1 MIFGKHI
8 NRYYIKHLFAL
19 LLGLVSLVAVDY
31 FQLKIPELYRMVING
46 ANEGVVDVGGTLVQF
61 DMDFVWEQICKPM
74 FLIIVIMVI
83 GRFMW
88 RMCFLGSGIK
98 VERDLRQRM
107 FDHCKDLS
115 LQYYHRN
122 KVGNLMSLFTNDI
135 ETVQECFSWGILQ
148 ACDIVFLGGMAIAKM
163 FVMNWVLALLSL
175 IPMAFLVTIGIVV
188 GKYLTLKWDARQAAF
203 SNLSDFAQESFSG
216 VAVIKAFVK
225 EFKEL
230 WAFQKLNRKNENA
243 NIAYTKL
250 SVTLH
255 VCVSLFI
262 ESTIAIILGYGGYL
276 VHEDVFDAGMLM
288 EFIGYFNSIIW
299 PMMAITEMID
309 MSSRGKA
316 SLNRVSELLDTK
328 QDVADKPTAKP
339 IDGVQGQIEFK
350 NLTFVYPDGD
360 YNALTDVSFSI
371 NAGELVGVVGKTGSG
386 KTTVADVI
394 LRCYNV
400 PDGTVFVDG
409 KDVNDIQIDSLRD
422 YCAYVPQDNFL
433 FSDTISANIAFATDN
448 ITQADIEKYAELAD
462 VHGNIVEF
470 TNGYET
476 ILGERGVTLSGG
488 QKQRVSIARAL
499 IKDAP
504 ILILDD
510 SVSAVDTNTEK
521 IILQNLRNTR
531 QGKTTLLIAHRIST
545 VQDLDKI
552 ILLDDGKV
560 VDVGTHQELLSRCH
574 EYKVMVELQKLDD
587 EKKGDN

>member
-8 NRYYIKHLFAL
+8 NRYYLKHLFAL

-46 ANEGVVDVGGTLVQF
+46 ANDGVVDVGGIFVKF

-74 FLIIVIMVI
+74 FLIVVIMVV

-148 ACDIVFLGGMAIAKM
+148 ACDIVFLGGMAIVKM
-163 FVMNWVLALLSL
+163 FLMDWVLALLSL
-175 IPMAFLVTIGIVV
+175 IPMVFLVTIGIIV

-203 SNLSDFAQESFSG
+203 SDLSDFAQESFSG

-230 WAFQKLNRKNENA
+230 WAFQRLNRKNENA

-276 VHEDVFDAGMLM
+276 VHEKVFDAGMLM

-328 QDVADKPTAKP
+328 QDVSDKPTAEP
-339 IDGVQGQIEFK
+339 IDGVKGQIEFK

-360 YNALTDVSFSI
+360 YDALSDVSFSI

-386 KTTVADVI
+386 KTTVADII

-409 KDVNDIQIDSLRD
+409 KDVNDITINSLRD

-433 FSDTISANIAFATDN
+433 FSDTISANIAFATDD
-448 ITQADIEKYAELAD
+448 IDQADIEKYAGLAD

-470 TNGYET
+470 SNGYET

-560 VDVGTHQELLSRCH
+560 VDVGTHQELLHRCH

>member
-1 MIFGKHI
+1 
-8 NRYYIKHLFAL
+8 
-19 LLGLVSLVAVDY
+19 
-31 FQLKIPELYRMVING
+31 
-46 ANEGVVDVGGTLVQF
+46 
-61 DMDFVWEQICKPM
+61 
-74 FLIIVIMVI
+74 
-83 GRFMW
+83 
-88 RMCFLGSGIK
+88 
-98 VERDLRQRM
+98 
-107 FDHCKDLS
+107 
-115 LQYYHRN
+115 
-122 KVGNLMSLFTNDI
+122 
-135 ETVQECFSWGILQ
+135 
-148 ACDIVFLGGMAIAKM
+148 
-163 FVMNWVLALLSL
+163 LA
-175 IPMAFLVTIGIVV
+175 
-188 GKYLTLKWDARQAAF
+188 
-203 SNLSDFAQESFSG
+203 DFAQESFSG

-276 VHEDVFDAGMLM
+276 VHEKVFDAGMLM

-328 QDVADKPTAKP
+328 QDVADKPTAQP

-360 YNALTDVSFSI
+360 YDALSNVSFNI

-386 KTTVADVI
+386 KTTVADII

-409 KDVNDIQIDSLRD
+409 KDVNDITIDSLRD

-433 FSDTISANIAFATDN
+433 FSDTISANIAFATDDAD
-448 ITQADIEKYAELAD
+448 QSDIEKYAGLAD

-470 TNGYET
+470 SNGYET

>member
-1 MIFGKHI
+1 MVFGKHI
-8 NRYYIKHLFAL
+8 NKYYIKYLISL
-19 LLGLVSLVAVDY
+19 LLGVVALVAVDY

-46 ANEGVVDVGGTLVQF
+46 VNDGVVNLNGALVPF
-61 DMDFVWEQICKPM
+61 DMDFVWEHICKPM
-74 FLIIVIMVI
+74 FLISAIMVV

-88 RMCFLGSGIK
+88 RICFLGSGIK

-107 FDHCKDLS
+107 FDHCKELS

-122 KVGNLMSLFTNDI
+122 KVGNLMSLFTNDL

-163 FVMNWVLALLSL
+163 FMMNWVLALLSL
-175 IPMAFLVTIGIVV
+175 IPMAFLVTIGIIV

-216 VAVIKAFVK
+216 IAVIKAFVR

-230 WAFQKLNRKNENA
+230 WAFKLLNRKNEDA

-276 VHEDVFDAGMLM
+276 VHEKVFDAGMLM

-309 MSSRGKA
+309 MASRGKA
-316 SLNRVSELLDTK
+316 SLKRVSELLDTK
-328 QDVADKPTAKP
+328 QDVADKPSAQS
-339 IDGVQGQIEFK
+339 IDNVKGQITFN
-350 NLTFVYPDGD
+350 NLTFCYPDGD
-360 YNALTDVSFSI
+360 YNALTDVSFNI

-386 KTTVADVI
+386 KTTVADII

-409 KDVNDIQIDSLRD
+409 VDVNDIQIDSLRN

-433 FSDTISANIAFATDN
+433 FSDTIAANIGFAVDN
-448 ITQADIEKYAELAD
+448 VTQEQIEQYAKLAD
-462 VHGNIVEF
+462 VHGNIVDF
-470 TNGYET
+470 TNGYDT

-521 IILQNLRNTR
+521 IILQNLRETR
-531 QGKTTLLIAHRIST
+531 KGKTTLLIAHRIST

-560 VDVGTHQELLSRCH
+560 VDVGTHQELINRCH

>member
-8 NRYYIKHLFAL
+8 NRYYIKHLFML
-19 LLGLVSLVAVDY
+19 LLGVVSLVAVDY

-46 ANEGVVDVGGTLVQF
+46 ANEGVVDVGGTIVQF
-61 DMDFVWEQICKPM
+61 DIDFVWEQICKPM

-175 IPMAFLVTIGIVV
+175 IPMAFLVTIGIIV
-188 GKYLTLKWDARQAAF
+188 GKYLTIKWDARQAAF
-203 SNLSDFAQESFSG
+203 SDLSDFAQESFSG

-243 NIAYTKL
+243 NIAFTKL

-276 VHEDVFDAGMLM
+276 VHEKVFDAGMLM

-328 QDVADKPTAKP
+328 QDVADKPTAQP

-360 YNALTDVSFSI
+360 YNALTDVSFNI

-386 KTTVADVI
+386 KTTVADII

-433 FSDTISANIAFATDN
+433 FSDTISANIAFATDD

-499 IKDAP
+499 IKNAP

>member
-8 NRYYIKHLFAL
+8 NRYYLKHLFML
-19 LLGLVSLVAVDY
+19 LLGVVSLVAVDY

-46 ANEGVVDVGGTLVQF
+46 ANEGVVDVGGTIVQF
-61 DMDFVWEQICKPM
+61 DIDFVWEQICKPM

-175 IPMAFLVTIGIVV
+175 IPMAFLVTIGIIV
-188 GKYLTLKWDARQAAF
+188 GKYLTIKWDARQAAF
-203 SNLSDFAQESFSG
+203 SDLSDFAQESFSG

-243 NIAYTKL
+243 NIAFTKL

-276 VHEDVFDAGMLM
+276 VHEKVFDAGMLM

-328 QDVADKPTAKP
+328 QDVADKPTAEP

-360 YNALTDVSFSI
+360 YNALTDVSFNI

-386 KTTVADVI
+386 KTTVADII

-433 FSDTISANIAFATDN
+433 FSDTISANIAFATDD

>member
-1 MIFGKHI
+1 MVFGKHI
-8 NRYYIKHLFAL
+8 NRYYLKHLFAL

-61 DMDFVWEQICKPM
+61 DMDFVWEHICKPM
-74 FLIIVIMVI
+74 FLIIVIMVV

-163 FVMNWVLALLSL
+163 FMMDWVLALLSL
-175 IPMAFLVTIGIVV
+175 IPMAFLVTIGIIV
-188 GKYLTLKWDARQAAF
+188 GKYLTIKWDARQAAF
-203 SNLSDFAQESFSG
+203 SDLSDFAQESFSG

-276 VHEDVFDAGMLM
+276 VHEKVFDAGMLM

-328 QDVADKPTAKP
+328 QDVADKPTAQP

-360 YNALTDVSFSI
+360 YDALSNVSFNI

-386 KTTVADVI
+386 KTTVADII

-409 KDVNDIQIDSLRD
+409 KDVNDITINSLRD

-433 FSDTISANIAFATDN
+433 FSDTISANIAFATDDAD
-448 ITQADIEKYAELAD
+448 QSDIEKYAGLAD

-470 TNGYET
+470 SNGYET